1 MTDLEI
7 QEDDWARGVFD
18 RVRTGQQEPHWVP
31 DAVAAAGVSAGR
43 RTRLRLSGT
52 LAAAAIVGISATAF
66 TTLGGGSGGGGSG
79 TLSSASGGPASTYS
93 NLTTYLTL
101 SRTYSTGASRS
112 DPQMYPAAAATTID
126 HILLGLDPTRA
137 RIQAEGGSGPFVVGA
152 LPDGVHAVE
161 IGGTGYWVPRGVTK
175 PALLGPDSDPAKP
188 VGLVTIKL
196 LNPQVGPGTPAAT
209 APCGLGG
216 GLFEMSPDAAPK
228 DWSPCEKQRQSD
240 GSFIETTHS
249 LDAGA
254 ESMTVAARTF
264 PNGSTVVAAVAPAIV
279 YDHGAPVPMLS
290 LPKGPDYV
298 PGAALKPVPWTAATL
313 AAALS
318 GPDVKGLS

>member
-31 DAVAAAGVSAGR
+31 DAVAAAGVSASR

-66 TTLGGGSGGGGSG
+66 TTLGGGSGGGAEAV
-79 TLSSASGGPASTYS
+79 SSASGDPSSTHA

-101 SRTYSTGASRS
+101 SRTYSTGASRTHT
-112 DPQMYPAAAATTID
+112 QMYPAAAATTID

-137 RIQAEGGSGPFVVGA
+137 RIQAEGGTGPFDVGT
-152 LPDGVHAVE
+152 LPAGVHAVE
-161 IGGTGYWVPRGVTK
+161 IGGTGYWVPQGVTK
-175 PALLGPDSDPAKP
+175 PSLDGHGSDPSKP

-196 LNPQVGPGTPAAT
+196 LDPQVGPDTPAST

-216 GLFEMSPDAAPK
+216 GLFETSPDGAPK
-228 DWSPCEKQRQSD
+228 NWSPCEKQRQSD
-240 GSFIETTHS
+240 GSFIDTTHS

-264 PNGSTVVAAVAPAIV
+264 PNGSTVVIAAAPAIV
-279 YDHGAPVPMLS
+279 YDHGEPVPMLS
-290 LPKGPDYV
+290 LPKGPDYTA
-298 PGAALKPVPWTAATL
+298 GAALKPVPWTAAAL